1 MNGIENLG
9 QLVEQPLVPQQGVH
23 NIRKAADM
31 LADFGRNGDTYIIHA
46 AKGET
51 VLPMEVLESNPR
63 LKKMLFK
70 QIEELGLE
78 PERYIVGNELNSI
91 NPVTGKPEFFLGK
104 IFKGVKKVFKPVI
117 KAIQTIAPIA
127 LPILAPIAL
136 PFLPLPLS
144 AGIGGMVGGLIAG
157 QDAGSAF
164 KSGLLSGG
172 LAGLGNIAFGGP
184 SGFGS
189 GTFFGSRLNPTATL
203 GSYFAPG
210 GLGFAGPPTSITN
223 PLSGALGG
231 PTSPSNLISGAQSG
245 APGGSASGFVGG
257 GDTITSFGTGTTPL
271 AMASR
276 AAPTPMARP
285 PVSLGAASPTPI
297 NLSTSVMDVVP
308 PTDFGTGTIT
318 PLAMSPQLPVTSM
331 ARPSYIPPRPSII
344 PDAGNI
350 NYQQIAGMGTSPAPA
365 NVVQTSSTIPQ
376 QIAPPPSE
384 GGGIFDSL
392 KSGVDKT
399 KSFVGGVYDDYLSP
413 TRASIQPSGADIN
426 AAYQSKLADY
436 ASAGITLTPA
446 DQKALYDTT
455 QASMQPS
462 FFRKYGPIAGV
473 GLGGIMA
480 LDALSKPEE
489 EQGSLTMAELQ
500 EQTGPTGTE
509 LYQQNPTRYGFDQGF
524 YGRNPYYQAIRYT
537 PPYVQARE
545 GGEIV
550 GPGTATSDSV
560 PALLSDGEFVMTAG
574 AVRGAGG
581 GNRAEGAR
589 KMYDMMK
596 QFEQRVTA

>member
-1 MNGIENLG
+1 MIGIENLG
-9 QLVEQPLVPQQGVH
+9 RFEEQPLVPETGIH

-46 AKGET
+46 AEGET
-51 VLPMEVLESNPR
+51 VVPMEVFESNPR
-63 LKKMLFK
+63 LKKMIFK

-78 PERYIVGNELNSI
+78 PERYIVGNKLNSI
-91 NPVTGKPEFFLGK
+91 NPVTGKPEFFVGK
-104 IFKGVKKVFKPVI
+104 LFRGVKKVFKPVV
-117 KAIQTIAPIA
+117 KAIQTVAPIA

-203 GSYFAPG
+203 ASYFAPG

-231 PTSPSNLISGAQSG
+231 PTSPSNLISRAQSG
-245 APGGSASGFVGG
+245 LPGGSASGFVGG
-257 GDTITSFGTGTTPL
+257 GDPIGTNFGTGTTPL

-285 PVSLGAASPTPI
+285 PVPI
-297 NLSTSVMDVVP
+297 NLSSGPVYTPPVTGVMDVVP

-318 PLAMSPQLPVTSM
+318 PLAMSSQLPVTPM
-331 ARPSYIPPRPSII
+331 ARPSVI

-350 NYQQIAGMGTSPAPA
+350 NYQQIAGMGSPPA
-365 NVVQTSSTIPQ
+365 NVVQTSNVVPPMSNVTS
-376 QIAPPPSE
+376 PPSG
-384 GGGIFDSL
+384 GGGILDTL
-392 KSGVDKT
+392 KGGVDKT
-399 KSFVGGVYDDYLSP
+399 KQFVGGVYDKYLSP
-413 TRASIQPSGADIN
+413 NRVSIQPSAADVA
-426 AAYQSKLADY
+426 AAYQTKLGEY
-436 ASAGITLTPA
+436 AAQGITLGPA
-446 DQKALYDTT
+446 DQKALFDATK
-455 QASMQPS
+455 ASMQPS
-462 FFRKYGPIAGV
+462 FLRRYAPLGAV
-473 GLGGIMA
+473 GLGTIA
-480 LDALSKPEE
+480 AVSALSDDEE
-489 EQGSLTMAELQ
+489 DQGPLTMADLQ

-537 PPYVQARE
+537 PPYVQAKE

-589 KMYDMMK
+589 RMYDMMK
-596 QFEQRVTA
+596 QFEQRVTT

>member
-1 MNGIENLG
+1 MIGIENLG
-9 QLVEQPLVPQQGVH
+9 RFEEQPLVPEGGIH
-23 NIRKAADM
+23 TIRKAADM
-31 LADFGRNGDTYIIHA
+31 LADFGRNGDTYLIHA
-46 AKGET
+46 AEGET

-63 LKKMLFK
+63 LRKMIFK

-78 PERYIVGNELNSI
+78 PERYIVGNKLNSI
-91 NPVTGKPEFFLGK
+91 NPVTGKPEFFFGK
-104 IFKGVKKVFKPVI
+104 IFRSVKKVFKPVV
-117 KAIQTIAPIA
+117 KAIQTVAPIA

-210 GLGFAGPPTSITN
+210 GLGSAGPPTSITN
-223 PLSGALGG
+223 PLSGALSGS
-231 PTSPSNLISGAQSG
+231 TSPSNLISGAQSG
-245 APGGSASGFVGG
+245 LPGGSASGFVGG

-276 AAPTPMARP
+276 ASPTPMAS
-285 PVSLGAASPTPI
+285 PVPI
-297 NLSTSVMDVVP
+297 NLSSGPVYTPPVMDVVP
-308 PTDFGTGTIT
+308 PMDFGIGT
-318 PLAMSPQLPVTSM
+318 PLAVDQSVKSVVSPPV
-331 ARPSYIPPRPSII
+331 I

-350 NYQQIAGMGTSPAPA
+350 NYQQIAGIGTSP
-365 NVVQTSSTIPQ
+365 NVVPTSGTIPQ
-376 QIAPPPSE
+376 QIAPPSG
-384 GGGIFDSL
+384 GGGILDSL

-399 KSFVGGVYDDYLSP
+399 KSFVGGIYDNYLSP
-413 TRASIQPSGADIN
+413 SRASIQPSAADIG
-426 AAYQSKLADY
+426 AAYQTKLGEY
-436 ASAGITLTPA
+436 AAQGITLGPA
-446 DQKALYDTT
+446 EQKALYDTT

-473 GLGGIMA
+473 GLGGILA

-489 EQGSLTMAELQ
+489 EGPLTMAELQ
-500 EQTGPTGTE
+500 EETGPTGTE
-509 LYQQNPTRYGFDQGF
+509 LYRQDPTRYGFDQSF

-537 PPYVQARE
+537 PPYVQAKE

-596 QFEQRVTA
+596 QFEQRVTAA

>member
-1 MNGIENLG
+1 MIGIENLG
-9 QLVEQPLVPQQGVH
+9 RFEEQPLVPETGIH

-46 AKGET
+46 AEGET
-51 VLPMEVLESNPR
+51 VVPMEVFESNPR
-63 LKKMLFK
+63 LKKMIFK

-78 PERYIVGNELNSI
+78 PERYIVGNKLNSI
-91 NPVTGKPEFFLGK
+91 NPVTGKPEFF
-104 IFKGVKKVFKPVI
+104 FKKFTRAVKRGFKPVV
-117 KAIQTIAPIA
+117 KAIQTVAPIA

-184 SGFGS
+184 TGFGS
-189 GTFFGSRLNPTATL
+189 GTFFGSRANPTATF
-203 GSYFAPG
+203 GSYFSPKA
-210 GLGFAGPPTSITN
+210 AIAAPPTT
-223 PLSGALGG
+223 LSGALGG
-231 PTSPSNLISGAQSG
+231 PTSPSNLISQSQSG
-245 APGGSASGFVGG
+245 LPGGSASGFVGG
-257 GDTITSFGTGTTPL
+257 GDPIGTNFGTGTTPL

-276 AAPTPMARP
+276 ASPTPMARP
-285 PVSLGAASPTPI
+285 PVPI
-297 NLSTSVMDVVP
+297 NLSSGPVYTPPVTGVMDVVP

-318 PLAMSPQLPVTSM
+318 PLAMSSQLPVTSM
-331 ARPSYIPPRPSII
+331 ARPSII

-350 NYQQIAGMGTSPAPA
+350 NYQQIAGMGSPA
-365 NVVQTSSTIPQ
+365 NVLQTNNVVQPMSNVT
-376 QIAPPPSE
+376 PPPSG
-384 GGGIFDSL
+384 GGGILDSL

-399 KSFVGGVYDDYLSP
+399 KSFVGGVYDNYLSP
-413 TRASIQPSGADIN
+413 NRVSIQPSGADIN

-446 DQKALYDTT
+446 DQKALYDAT

-462 FFRKYGPIAGV
+462 FLRRYAPLGAV
-473 GLGGIMA
+473 GLGTIA
-480 LDALSKPEE
+480 AVSALSDDEE
-489 EQGSLTMAELQ
+489 DQGPLTMAELQ
-500 EQTGPTGTE
+500 EQAGPTGTE

-537 PPYVQARE
+537 PPYVQAKE

>member
-1 MNGIENLG
+1 MIGIENLG
-9 QLVEQPLVPQQGVH
+9 RFEEQPLVPEGGIH
-23 NIRKAADM
+23 TIRKAADM
-31 LADFGRNGDTYIIHA
+31 LADFGRNGDTYLIHA
-46 AKGET
+46 AEGET

-63 LKKMLFK
+63 LRKMIFK

-78 PERYIVGNELNSI
+78 PERYIVGNKLNSI
-91 NPVTGKPEFFLGK
+91 NPVTGKPEFFFGK
-104 IFKGVKKVFKPVI
+104 IFRGVKKVFKPVV
-117 KAIQTIAPIA
+117 KAIQTVAPIA

-184 SGFGS
+184 TGFGS
-189 GTFFGSRLNPTATL
+189 GTFFGSRANPTATF
-203 GSYFAPG
+203 GSYFSPKPAI
-210 GLGFAGPPTSITN
+210 AAPPTT
-223 PLSGALGG
+223 LSGALGG
-231 PTSPSNLISGAQSG
+231 PTSPGNLISQSQSG
-245 APGGSASGFVGG
+245 LPGGSASGFVGG
-257 GDTITSFGTGTTPL
+257 GDIITDFGTGTTPL

-276 AAPTPMARP
+276 ASPTPMARP
-285 PVSLGAASPTPI
+285 PVPI
-297 NLSTSVMDVVP
+297 NLSSGPVYTPPVTGGVMDVVP
-308 PTDFGTGTIT
+308 PTNFGIGT
-318 PLAMSPQLPVTSM
+318 PLAVDQSVKSVVSPP
-331 ARPSYIPPRPSII
+331 I
-344 PDAGNI
+344 PDAVNLG
-350 NYQQIAGMGTSPAPA
+350 QQIASSPA
-365 NVVQTSSTIPQ
+365 NVVPTSGTIPQ
-376 QIAPPPSE
+376 QITPPPSG
-384 GGGIFDSL
+384 GGGILDSL

-399 KSFVGGVYDDYLSP
+399 KSFVGGVYDNYLSP
-413 TRASIQPSGADIN
+413 NRVSIQPSGADIN

-446 DQKALYDTT
+446 DQKALYDAT

-462 FFRKYGPIAGV
+462 FLRRYAPLGAV
-473 GLGGIMA
+473 GLGTIA
-480 LDALSKPEE
+480 VASALSDDEE
-489 EQGSLTMAELQ
+489 DQGALTMADLQ

-537 PPYVQARE
+537 PSYVQAKE

-596 QFEQRVTA
+596 QFEQRVTT

>member
-1 MNGIENLG
+1 MIGIENLG
-9 QLVEQPLVPQQGVH
+9 RFEEQPLVPEGGIH
-23 NIRKAADM
+23 TIRKAADM
-31 LADFGRNGDTYIIHA
+31 LADFGRNGDTYLVHA
-46 AKGET
+46 AEGET

-63 LKKMLFK
+63 LRKMIFK

-104 IFKGVKKVFKPVI
+104 IFKGVKKVFKPVV

-189 GTFFGSRLNPTATL
+189 GTFFGSRANPTATL
-203 GSYFAPG
+203 GSYFSPSSTVA
-210 GLGFAGPPTSITN
+210 APPTT
-223 PLSGALGG
+223 LSGALSS
-231 PTSPSNLISGAQSG
+231 PTSPSNLISQSQSG
-245 APGGSASGFVGG
+245 LPGGSASGFVGG
-257 GDTITSFGTGTTPL
+257 GDPIGTNFGTGTTPL

-276 AAPTPMARP
+276 ASPTPMARP
-285 PVSLGAASPTPI
+285 PVPI
-297 NLSTSVMDVVP
+297 NLSSGPVYTPPVTTGVMDVVP

-318 PLAMSPQLPVTSM
+318 PLAMSSQLPVTPM
-331 ARPSYIPPRPSII
+331 ARPSII

-350 NYQQIAGMGTSPAPA
+350 NYQQIAGMGTSPA
-365 NVVQTSSTIPQ
+365 NVVQTSNVVPPMSNVTS
-376 QIAPPPSE
+376 PPSG
-384 GGGIFDSL
+384 GGGILDTL
-392 KSGVDKT
+392 KGGVDKT
-399 KSFVGGVYDDYLSP
+399 KQFVGGIYDDYLSP
-413 TRASIQPSGADIN
+413 SRASIQPSAADIG
-426 AAYQSKLADY
+426 AAYQTKLGEY
-436 ASAGITLTPA
+436 AAQGITLGPA
-446 DQKALYDTT
+446 EQKALYDTT

-462 FFRKYGPIAGV
+462 FFRKYAPIAGV

-489 EQGSLTMAELQ
+489 DQGSLTMAELQ

-509 LYQQNPTRYGFDQGF
+509 LYRQDPTRYGFDQGF

-537 PPYVQARE
+537 PPYVQAKE

>member
-1 MNGIENLG
+1 MIGIENLG
-9 QLVEQPLVPQQGVH
+9 RFEEQPLVPEGGIH
-23 NIRKAADM
+23 TIRKAADM
-31 LADFGRNGDTYIIHA
+31 LADFGRNGDTYLIHA
-46 AKGET
+46 AEGET

-63 LKKMLFK
+63 LRKMIFK

-78 PERYIVGNELNSI
+78 PERYIVGNKLNSI
-91 NPVTGKPEFFLGK
+91 NPVTGKPEFFFGK
-104 IFKGVKKVFKPVI
+104 IFRSVKKVFKPVV
-117 KAIQTIAPIA
+117 KAIQTVAPIA

-184 SGFGS
+184 TGFGS
-189 GTFFGSRLNPTATL
+189 GTFFGSRANPTATF
-203 GSYFAPG
+203 GSYFSPKSAI
-210 GLGFAGPPTSITN
+210 AAPPTN
-223 PLSGALGG
+223 LSGALGG
-231 PTSPSNLISGAQSG
+231 PTSPGNLISQSQSG
-245 APGGSASGFVGG
+245 LPGGSASGFVGG
-257 GDTITSFGTGTTPL
+257 GDIITDFGTGTTPL

-276 AAPTPMARP
+276 AYPTPMARP
-285 PVSLGAASPTPI
+285 SVPI
-297 NLSTSVMDVVP
+297 NLSSGPVYTQGVMDVVP
-308 PTDFGTGTIT
+308 PTNFGIGT
-318 PLAMSPQLPVTSM
+318 PLAVDQSVKSVVSQPV
-331 ARPSYIPPRPSII
+331 I
-344 PDAGNI
+344 PDAG
-350 NYQQIAGMGTSPAPA
+350 NYQQIAGIGTSP
-365 NVVQTSSTIPQ
+365 NVVPTGGTIPQ
-376 QIAPPPSE
+376 QIAPPPSG

-399 KSFVGGVYDDYLSP
+399 KSFVGGVYDDYLDPS
-413 TRASIQPSGADIN
+413 RASIQPSGADIN

-462 FFRKYGPIAGV
+462 FFRKYAPIAGV

-489 EQGSLTMAELQ
+489 EGSLTMAELQ
-500 EQTGPTGTE
+500 EETGPTGTE
-509 LYQQNPTRYGFDQGF
+509 LYRQDPTRYGFDQGF

-537 PPYVQARE
+537 PSYVQAKE

-596 QFEQRVTA
+596 QFEQRVTT

>member
-1 MNGIENLG
+1 MIGIENLG
-9 QLVEQPLVPQQGVH
+9 RFEEQPLVPEGGIH
-23 NIRKAADM
+23 TIRKAADM
-31 LADFGRNGDTYIIHA
+31 LADFGRNGDTYLIHA
-46 AKGET
+46 AEGET

-63 LKKMLFK
+63 LRKMIFK

-78 PERYIVGNELNSI
+78 PERYIVGNKLNSI
-91 NPVTGKPEFFLGK
+91 NPVTGKPEFFFGK
-104 IFKGVKKVFKPVI
+104 IFRSVKKVFKPVV
-117 KAIQTIAPIA
+117 KAIQTVAPIA

-184 SGFGS
+184 TGFGS
-189 GTFFGSRLNPTATL
+189 GSFFGSRLNPTRTLFGSGGYL
-203 GSYFAPG
+203 GSGTGPATNNPFSLFSSPVSAAPPQV
-210 GLGFAGPPTSITN
+210 APVVPS
-223 PLSGALGG
+223 
-231 PTSPSNLISGAQSG
+231 TSPGSLISQYQSG
-245 APGGSASGFVGG
+245 LPGGSASGFVGG
-257 GDTITSFGTGTTPL
+257 GDPIGTNFGTGSIPL
-271 AMASR
+271 AVDAS
-276 AAPTPMARP
+276 
-285 PVSLGAASPTPI
+285 PVSLGTPSP
-297 NLSTSVMDVVP
+297 
-308 PTDFGTGTIT
+308 
-318 PLAMSPQLPVTSM
+318 
-331 ARPSYIPPRPSII
+331 YIPQVI
-344 PDAGNI
+344 PDAGNM
-350 NYQQIAGMGTSPAPA
+350 NFQQTAGMGTSPP
-365 NVVQTSSTIPQ
+365 NVVPTSGTIPQ
-376 QIAPPPSE
+376 QIAPQPPSG

-399 KSFVGGVYDDYLSP
+399 KSFVGGIYDDYLDPS
-413 TRASIQPSGADIN
+413 RASIQPSGADIN

-462 FFRKYGPIAGV
+462 FFRRYGPIAGV

-489 EQGSLTMAELQ
+489 EGPLTMADLQ

-537 PPYVQARE
+537 PSYVQAKE

-596 QFEQRVTA
+596 QFEQRVTAA

>member
-1 MNGIENLG
+1 MIGIENLG
-9 QLVEQPLVPQQGVH
+9 RFEEQPLVPEGGIH
-23 NIRKAADM
+23 TIRKAADM
-31 LADFGRNGDTYIIHA
+31 LADFGRNGDTYLIHA
-46 AKGET
+46 AEGET

-63 LKKMLFK
+63 LRKMLFK
-70 QIEELGLE
+70 QIEELGLD
-78 PERYIVGNELNSI
+78 PERYIVGNKLNSI
-91 NPVTGKPEFFLGK
+91 NPVTGKPEFFFGK
-104 IFKGVKKVFKPVI
+104 IFKSVKRAFKPVVRVL
-117 KAIQTIAPIA
+117 KAVAPIA
-127 LPILAPIAL
+127 LPIIAPIAL

-144 AGIGGMVGGLIAG
+144 VGLGSMAGGLIAG
-157 QDAGSAF
+157 QSAGDAF
-164 KSGLLSGG
+164 KSGLISGG
-172 LAGLGNIAFGGP
+172 LAGLGNVAFGSP
-184 SGFGS
+184 EGFGAGS
-189 GTFFGSRLNPTATL
+189 FFGSRTDPTRTLFGSGGYL
-203 GSYFAPG
+203 GSG
-210 GLGFAGPPTSITN
+210 TGPATN
-223 PLSGALGG
+223 NPFSGAFSASAAT
-231 PTSPSNLISGAQSG
+231 PTPVSPIPSTSPGSLISRSQTGL
-245 APGGSASGFVGG
+245 PGGSASGFVGG
-257 GDTITSFGTGTTPL
+257 GDPIGTNFGTGSIPL
-271 AMASR
+271 AVDAS
-276 AAPTPMARP
+276 
-285 PVSLGAASPTPI
+285 PVSLSTPPVMNVVSPT
-297 NLSTSVMDVVP
+297 N
-308 PTDFGTGTIT
+308 FGTGTI
-318 PLAMSPQLPVTSM
+318 PLAVDQSVKTGFPVSSPT
-331 ARPSYIPPRPSII
+331 
-344 PDAGNI
+344 
-350 NYQQIAGMGTSPAPA
+350 NYSQIAGMGTSS
-365 NVVQTSSTIPQ
+365 NVVPTSGTIPQ
-376 QIAPPPSE
+376 QIAPPPSG

-399 KSFVGGVYDDYLSP
+399 KSFVGGVYDDYLDP
-413 TRASIQPSGADIN
+413 NRASIQPSAADIGS
-426 AAYQSKLADY
+426 AYQTKLGEY
-436 ASAGITLTPA
+436 AAQGITLTPA

-489 EQGSLTMAELQ
+489 EGPLTMAELQ
-500 EQTGPTGTE
+500 EETGPTGTE

-537 PPYVQARE
+537 PPYVQAKE